1 MKKFFLL
8 TLLSTLLLLSG
19 TNIQAQEKWD
29 LRRCVEYA
37 IAHNVSVKQ
46 ADVQARLSKLTLN
59 QSKLQR
65 WPSANF
71 QNSNG
76 FQFGRSIDPATN
88 SFTTDQVNF
97 SQFGLS
103 TNVTLFNFNS
113 QKNTILGNE
122 FELRAMETAV
132 ASLGNDISLNIAGA
146 YLQALLSREQ
156 VSISIVQ
163 INQTREQLTNTRKLV
178 DAGSLPELNAAE
190 LEAQLA
196 RDSSNYIAAFTT
208 YQGNLLS
215 LKAFMNLDPSVPFEL
230 DTPPVERIPVEPLAD
245 LQPESV
251 YLLAVAN
258 MPLQKVNNLRLQALE
273 KFSLAARGNMYPSI
287 GAFGNLNS
295 AYSSAFKTLPKGANI
310 PIVIPIGYT
319 GSGSATNPNVFTER
333 LIPSG
338 TQQATFGRQ
347 LDYNFRQS
355 IGISVTVPIFNGGQ
369 ARTAWQRSKLN
380 YQNQQLQIE
389 KDNQTLKQN
398 IYTAYNNALAAF
410 QRYQASIK
418 SVQTA
423 EYSYELSR
431 KRYDAGLLRS
441 IDLITNQSNLFRARL
456 ERISN
461 QFDYV
466 FRMKVLEF
474 YKGQGIKL

>member
-1 MKKFFLL
+1 MKKIILL
-8 TLLSTLLLLSG
+8 TLLSSLLLAG
-19 TNIQAQEKWD
+19 TQIQAQEKWD

-88 SFTTDQVNF
+88 GFTTDQVTF

-103 TNVTLFNFNS
+103 TSVTLFNFNS

-122 FELRAMETAV
+122 LEAKAQETAV
-132 ASLGNDISLNIAGA
+132 ASLGNDISLNIAAA

-156 VSISIVQ
+156 INISIVQ
-163 INQTREQLTNTRKLV
+163 INQTREQLINTRKLV

-196 RDSSNYIAAFTT
+196 RDSSAYIAAFTN

-230 DTPPVERIPVEPLAD
+230 DIPPVERIPVESLAD

-258 MPLQKVNNLRLQALE
+258 MPLQKVNNLRLQAFE
-273 KFSLAARGNMYPSI
+273 KYTKAARGNMYPSI

-295 AYSSAFKTLPKGANI
+295 AYSSAFKSLPKGAMF
-310 PIVIPIGYT
+310 PLLSLLVIQE
-319 GSGSATNPNVFTER
+319 V
-333 LIPSG
+333 
-338 TQQATFGRQ
+338 
-347 LDYNFRQS
+347 
-355 IGISVTVPIFNGGQ
+355 V
-369 ARTAWQRSKLN
+369 
-380 YQNQQLQIE
+380 
-389 KDNQTLKQN
+389 
-398 IYTAYNNALAAF
+398 
-410 QRYQASIK
+410 
-418 SVQTA
+418 
-423 EYSYELSR
+423 
-431 KRYDAGLLRS
+431 LL
-441 IDLITNQSNLFRARL
+441 
-456 ERISN
+456 
-461 QFDYV
+461 
-466 FRMKVLEF
+466 
-474 YKGQGIKL
+474 

>member
-1 MKKFFLL
+1 MKKIILL
-8 TLLSTLLLLSG
+8 TLLSSLLLLSV
-19 TNIQAQEKWD
+19 TPIQAQDKWD

-37 IAHNVSVKQ
+37 VAHNVSVKQ

-88 SFTTDQVNF
+88 SFTTDQVTF

-122 FELRAMETAV
+122 LDAKAQETAV
-132 ASLGNDISLNIAGA
+132 TSLANDISLNIAAA

-156 VSISIVQ
+156 INISIVQ
-163 INQTREQLTNTRKLV
+163 INQTREQLINTRKLV

-196 RDSSNYIAAFTT
+196 RDSSTYIASFTA

-245 LQPESV
+245 LQPEPV
-251 YLLAVAN
+251 YLTAVAN
-258 MPLQKVNNLRLQALE
+258 MPLQKVNNFRLQALE
-273 KFSLAARGNMYPSI
+273 KFAKAARGNMYPSI

-310 PIVIPIGYT
+310 PIIIPIGYT
-319 GSGSATNPNVFTER
+319 GAGTASNPNVFTER

-338 TQQATFGRQ
+338 TQDATFGRQ

-355 IGISVTVPIFNGGQ
+355 IGISLTVPIFNGGQ

-380 YQNQQLQIE
+380 YQNQQLQVE

-410 QRYQASIK
+410 QRYQASVK

-431 KRYDAGLLRS
+431 KRYDAGLLRT

-461 QFDYV
+461 QYDYV

>member
-1 MKKFFLL
+1 MKKTLFPILSSILLFFSAQ
-8 TLLSTLLLLSG
+8 TH
-19 TNIQAQEKWD
+19 AQEKWD

-37 IAHNVSVKQ
+37 VANNINIKQ
-46 ADVQARLSKLTLN
+46 ADVQAKISALTLN

-65 WPSANF
+65 WPTANF

-88 SFTTDQVNF
+88 GFTTDQVTF

-122 FELRAMETAV
+122 FETKAQSANV
-132 ASLGNDISLNIAGA
+132 DKWKNDISLSVAAA

-156 VSISIVQ
+156 VNISKVQIVQ
-163 INQTREQLTNTRKLV
+163 TTEQLTNTRKLV
-178 DAGSLPELNAAE
+178 NAGSLPELNAAE

-196 RDSSNYIAAFTT
+196 RDSSTYVVAFST
-208 YQGNLLS
+208 YQTNLLA
-215 LKAFMNLDPSVPFEL
+215 LKVWMNLDPAQPFDL
-230 DTPPVERIPVEPLAD
+230 DTPPVDMIPVETFAD
-245 LQPESV
+245 LQPETV
-251 YLLAVAN
+251 YQLAIAN
-258 MPLQKVNNLRLQALE
+258 MPLQRVNGLRLQSLE
-273 KFSLAARGNMYPSI
+273 KFIKAARGNMYPTI

-295 AYSSAFKTLPKGANI
+295 AFSSAFTTLPKGANV
-310 PIVIPIGYT
+310 PVVIPIGFT
-319 GSGSATNPNVFTER
+319 AAGSPTNLNVFREAFV
-333 LIPSG
+333 PAS
-338 TQQATFGRQ
+338 TQKATFGRQ

-355 IGISVTVPIFNGGQ
+355 VGISLTVPIFNGGQ

-380 YQNQQLQIE
+380 YQNQQLQVE
-389 KDNQTLKQN
+389 RDNQTLKQD
-398 IYTAYNNALAAF
+398 IYRAYNDASAAF
-410 QRYQASIK
+410 QRFQASVK

-423 EYSYELSR
+423 EYSYELTR
-431 KRYDAGLLRS
+431 KRYEAGLLRT
-441 IDLITNQSNLFRARL
+441 IDLITNQNNLFRARL
-456 ERISN
+456 EKISN

-474 YKGQGIKL
+474 YKGQGLKL

>member
-1 MKKFFLL
+1 MKKLTRI
-8 TLLSTLLLLSG
+8 TLLSSLLLFVVV
-19 TNIQAQEKWD
+19 TIQAQEKWD

-37 IAHNVSVKQ
+37 VANNISVKQ

-88 SFTTDQVNF
+88 SFTTDQVTF

-122 FELRAMETAV
+122 LEVRAQE
-132 ASLGNDISLNIAGA
+132 SLVENWKNDISLNVAAA

-156 VSISIVQ
+156 VNITIVQ
-163 INQTREQLTNTRKLV
+163 INQTKDQLTNTRKLV

-190 LEAQLA
+190 LDAQLA
-196 RDSSNYIAAFTT
+196 RDSSAYISAFTT

-245 LQPESV
+245 LQPELV
-251 YLLAVAN
+251 YQLAVAN
-258 MPLQKVNNLRLQALE
+258 MPLQRVNNLRLQSLE
-273 KFSLAARGNMYPSI
+273 KFSKAARGNMYPSI

-338 TQQATFGRQ
+338 TEAATFGRQ

-355 IGISVTVPIFNGGQ
+355 IGVSLTVPIFNGGQ

-389 KDNQTLKQN
+389 RDNQTLKQN
-398 IYTAYNNALAAF
+398 IHLAYNNAFSAF
-410 QRYQASIK
+410 QRYQASVK

-431 KRYDAGLLRS
+431 KRYDAGLSRT
-441 IDLITNQSNLFRARL
+441 IDLITNQNNLFRARL
-456 ERISN
+456 EKIAN
-461 QFDYV
+461 QYDYV

>member
-1 MKKFFLL
+1 MKKLTRL
-8 TLLSTLLLLSG
+8 TLLSSLLLFLVV
-19 TNIQAQEKWD
+19 TIQAQEKWD

-46 ADVQARLSKLTLN
+46 ADVQARLGKLTLN

-88 SFTTDQVNF
+88 SFTTDQVTF

-103 TNVTLFNFNS
+103 TSVTLFNFNS

-122 FELRAMETAV
+122 FDQKALETAV
-132 ASLGNDISLNIAGA
+132 ASLGNDISLNIAA
-146 YLQALLSREQ
+146 VYLQALLAREQ
-156 VSISIVQ
+156 INISIVQ
-163 INQTREQLTNTRKLV
+163 INQTREQLINTRKLV

-196 RDSSNYIAAFTT
+196 RDSSTYIAAFTT

-245 LQPESV
+245 MQPESV

-258 MPLQKVNNLRLQALE
+258 MPQQKVNNLRLQAFE
-273 KFSLAARGNMYPSI
+273 KYAKAARGNMYPSI

-295 AYSSAFKTLPKGANI
+295 AYSSAFKSLPKGANI

-338 TQQATFGRQ
+338 TQEATFGRQ

-355 IGISVTVPIFNGGQ
+355 IGVSLTVPIFNGGQ

-380 YQNQQLQIE
+380 YENQQLQVE
-389 KDNQTLKQN
+389 KDNQSLKQN
-398 IYTAYNNALAAF
+398 IYTAYNSALAAF
-410 QRYQASIK
+410 QRYQASVK

-423 EYSYELSR
+423 EYSYDLSK
-431 KRYDAGLLRS
+431 KRYDAGLLRT

-461 QFDYV
+461 QYDYV

>member
-1 MKKFFLL
+1 MKKNILL
-8 TLLSTLLLLSG
+8 TLLSFLLLAG
-19 TNIQAQEKWD
+19 TQIQAQEKWD

-46 ADVQARLSKLTLN
+46 ADVQARLGKLTLN

-88 SFTTDQVNF
+88 GFTTDQVTF

-103 TNVTLFNFNS
+103 TSVTLFNFNS

-122 FELRAMETAV
+122 LEQKALETAV
-132 ASLGNDISLNIAGA
+132 TSLGNDISLNIAAA

-156 VSISIVQ
+156 INISIVQ
-163 INQTREQLTNTRKLV
+163 INQTREQLINTRKLV

-196 RDSSNYIAAFTT
+196 RDSSAYIAAFTN

-245 LQPESV
+245 LQPEPV
-251 YLLAVAN
+251 YLMAVAN

-273 KFSLAARGNMYPSI
+273 KFSKAARGNMYPSI

-319 GSGSATNPNVFTER
+319 GSGSALNPNVFTER

-355 IGISVTVPIFNGGQ
+355 IGLSVNVPIFNGGQ
-369 ARTAWQRSKLN
+369 ARTAWQRSKMN
-380 YQNQQLQIE
+380 YQNQQLQVE

-398 IYTAYNNALAAF
+398 IYTAYNSALAAF
-410 QRYQASIK
+410 QRYQASVK

-431 KRYDAGLLRS
+431 KRYDAGLLRT

-461 QFDYV
+461 QYDYV

>member
-1 MKKFFLL
+1 MKKTLPLIILSFLL
-8 TLLSTLLLLSG
+8 FVG
-19 TNIQAQEKWD
+19 TQVKAQEKWG

-46 ADVQARLSKLTLN
+46 ADVQARLGKLTLN

-88 SFTTDQVNF
+88 GFTTDQVTF

-103 TNVTLFNFNS
+103 TSVTLFNFNS

-122 FELRAMETAV
+122 FDQKALETAV
-132 ASLGNDISLNIAGA
+132 ASLANDISLNIAA
-146 YLQALLSREQ
+146 VYLQALLSREQ
-156 VSISIVQ
+156 VNISIVQ
-163 INQTREQLTNTRKLV
+163 INQTREQLINTRKLV

-196 RDSSNYIAAFTT
+196 RDSSTYIAAFTT

-215 LKAFMNLDPSVPFEL
+215 LKAFMNLDPSVAFEL

-273 KFSLAARGNMYPSI
+273 KFVKAARGNMYPSI

-338 TQQATFGRQ
+338 TQEATFGRQ

-355 IGISVTVPIFNGGQ
+355 IGVSLTVPIFNGGQ

-380 YQNQQLQIE
+380 YQNQQLQVE

-398 IYTAYNNALAAF
+398 IYTAYNSALAAF

-423 EYSYELSR
+423 EYSYDLSK
-431 KRYDAGLLRS
+431 KRYDAGLLRT

-461 QFDYV
+461 QYDYV